1 MRSYRFLG
9 FVKTEFGVKT
19 GVALIGKT
27 YDGKTRAILL
37 IAEDSHLR
45 ELVLEPDT
53 SMLAELVSIMS
64 REKETGE
71 NKENEFKE
79 VDAGVV

>member
-1 MRSYRFLG
+1 MKGYRFLG
-9 FVKTEFGVKT
+9 FVTTEFGVKT

-53 SMLAELVSIMS
+53 AGLAELVSIMS
-64 REKETGE
+64 KEKETGGE
-71 NKENEFKE
+71 QGE
-79 VDAGVV
+79 

>member
-1 MRSYRFLG
+1 MRGYRFLG
-9 FVKTEFGVKT
+9 FITTEFGVKT

-27 YDGKTRAILL
+27 YHGKTRAILL

-53 SMLAELVSIMS
+53 SMLAELVSLLS
-64 REKETGE
+64 KEKESGE
-71 NKENEFKE
+71 TEEKDFKE
-79 VDAGVV
+79 VDAGGV